1 MLIPSAHPLP
11 SVLRAKK
18 IDAKF
23 SSNEKQ
29 AFSAAT
35 VIFRGWWWWWK
46 VKINQPNHPNT
57 HPPLADQQQQHHM
70 KLLSQ
75 LHCLRRPQR
84 RLQLR
89 RRVDRS
95 SDQSTHQHQNET
107 CAPACLS
114 VSMCVCVNVSSAG
127 STYACACVC
136 VCVLNF
142 NFSLL
147 FLVRRSR
154 CRRRRRRSLR
164 SCSFIRSVRSFGL
177 LGSPSVCTVRWFSW
191 NFAFDLVGCVSC
203 IALCEQRKNT
213 ENCKEVVEA
222 KKATKC
228 KRSAEHRKKK
238 TEAASK
244 TFLYT
249 KKIFNL
255 FPLNK

>member
-1 MLIPSAHPLP
+1 MLALP
-11 SVLRAKK
+11 
-18 IDAKF
+18 
-23 SSNEKQ
+23 
-29 AFSAAT
+29 AALT
-35 VIFRGWWWWWK
+35 PER
-46 VKINQPNHPNT
+46 
-57 HPPLADQQQQHHM
+57 
-70 KLLSQ
+70 
-75 LHCLRRPQR
+75 
-84 RLQLR
+84 
-89 RRVDRS
+89 
-95 SDQSTHQHQNET
+95 
-107 CAPACLS
+107 
-114 VSMCVCVNVSSAG
+114 
-127 STYACACVC
+127 ACVC

-177 LGSPSVCTVRWFSW
+177 FGSRSVCTVRWFSW

-228 KRSAEHRKKK
+228 KRSAEHRNKKNGNGIENVFIHKKK
-238 TEAASK
+238 
-244 TFLYT
+244 
-249 KKIFNL
+249 FNL